1 MTRLISSERKS
12 AEEIQKQ
19 LYHNVIELIGQLEF
33 QNDPEVKK
41 IVRKIKKSVLK
52 MSFVKEEYKKRKV
65 VPTRLTY
72 EDHYPVSTEYI
83 TPDSI
88 KFLRE
93 FDFKKKK
100 RDRNKIQRPARKSF
114 KERRREKFIEEK
126 IK

>member
-1 MTRLISSERKS
+1 
-12 AEEIQKQ
+12 
-19 LYHNVIELIGQLEF
+19 
-33 QNDPEVKK
+33 
-41 IVRKIKKSVLK
+41 
-52 MSFVKEEYKKRKV
+52 MSFDKEEYKKRKV